1 MTQPLSQFEK
11 PSAERYA
18 GSRKIF
24 LVPNYV
30 LPPGTPEEGVAH
42 LERYWSEV
50 RDAIGN
56 LERSLG
62 KVSRIYHEML
72 YVEGDEAVAMLESL
86 NPQGSVFIQAMCNS
100 SAALEATEDREVVEE
115 HIDWQRILSIRLMSQ
130 KVSTLALEGFHS
142 TLQQRFEKIAE
153 RIGDTLQEG
162 ETAALFI
169 REDHRVQFPS
179 DIQVFYVA
187 PPALDALKRWMDVQ
201 VQAQQA
207 EMQSEEQSTES

>member
-18 GSRKIF
+18 GARKIF

-30 LPPGTPEEGVAH
+30 LPPGIPDEGVAH

-62 KVSRIYHEML
+62 KVSRIFHEML
-72 YVEGDEAVAMLESL
+72 YVEGDEAVKMLESL
-86 NPQGSVFIQAMCNS
+86 NPQGSVFIQALC
-100 SAALEATEDREVVEE
+100 SASATLEATEDRDLVEE
-115 HIDWQRILSIRLMSQ
+115 HIDWQRILSISLMSQ
-130 KVSTLALEGFHS
+130 KVSTLAIEGFNNS
-142 TLQQRFEKIAE
+142 LQQRFEKIGE

-162 ETAALFI
+162 ESAALFI

-187 PPALDALKRWMDVQ
+187 PPALDALKRWMDSE
-201 VQAQQA
+201 VQAQKA
-207 EMQSEEQSTES
+207 AMQSEEQTAVP

>member
-11 PSAERYA
+11 PSAEGYA
-18 GSRKIF
+18 GRRKLF
-24 LVPNYV
+24 LVPNYM
-30 LPPGTPEEGVAH
+30 LPPTISQEGIAH

-72 YVEGDEAVAMLESL
+72 YADGDEATAMLESL
-86 NPQGSVFIQAMCNS
+86 NPQGSAFIQAMC
-100 SAALEATEDREVVEE
+100 SASATLEATEDREVVEE
-115 HIDWQRILSIRLMSQ
+115 HFDWQRVLSIGPMSQ
-130 KVSTLALEGFHS
+130 KVSTLAIEGFQN
-142 TLQQRFEKIAE
+142 TLQQRFEKIGE
-153 RIGDTLQEG
+153 RIGETLQED
-162 ETAALFI
+162 ESAALFI

-187 PPALDALKRWMDVQ
+187 PPALDALKRWMDAQ
-201 VQAQQA
+201 VRAQQA
-207 EMQSEEQSTES
+207 ATQPDTQSPES

>member
-18 GSRKIF
+18 GARKIF

-30 LPPGTPEEGVAH
+30 LPPGIPEEGVAH

-72 YVEGDEAVAMLESL
+72 YVAGDEAVAMLESL
-86 NPQGSVFIQAMCNS
+86 NPQGSVFIQAMC
-100 SAALEATEDREVVEE
+100 SASATLEATEDRQVVEE
-115 HIDWQRILSIRLMSQ
+115 HIDWQRILSISLMSQ
-130 KVSTLALEGFHS
+130 KVSTLAIEGFND
-142 TLQQRFEKIAE
+142 TLQQRFEKIGE

-162 ETAALFI
+162 ESATLFI

-187 PPALDALKRWMDVQ
+187 PPALDALKRWMDAQ
-201 VQAQQA
+201 IQTQQA
-207 EMQSEEQSTES
+207 AMQSEDQSTES